1 MTSRRGLGYEP
12 TRGQHT
18 EDSSRPPRHGRFPPP
33 ERQLPPPPTLA
44 QRRKDKGK
52 ARVVKD
58 FGNAGGNP
66 PVLPTSASHMGLAAP
81 ESDPAILAL
90 HAQMDQF

>member
-1 MTSRRGLGYEP
+1 MTNRRGAGATNPRESIG
-12 TRGQHT
+12 GQYT
-18 EDSSRPPRHGRFPPP
+18 EDTSRPPRRERFPPP
-33 ERQLPPPPTLA
+33 ECQLPPPPAPA

-52 ARVVKD
+52 ALVVED

-90 HAQMDQF
+90 HA